1 MQSLPGAEP
10 QDQLAHRRVRGDAR
24 GVLHVVGETGSGHH
38 LETFVDADTEF
49 RRKDGNLNGVELR
62 ALDLPRDRAQLA
74 VRIDLSLYAAACI
87 PLDGGSE
94 IPDDL
99 VLRFVQ

>member
-10 QDQLAHRRVRGDAR
+10 QDQLAQRRVRGDAR

-49 RRKDGNLNGVELR
+49 RRKDSDLDGVELR
-62 ALDLPRDRAQLA
+62 ALYLARYRAQLA
-74 VRIDLSLYAAACI
+74 VRIDLGLDAAAGI
-87 PLDGGSE
+87 LFDGGSA
-94 IPDDL
+94 PSPPVNL
-99 VLRFVQ
+99 ASRC